1 MFSPMLIGER
11 GRECAFGNHLQ
22 VAMPACL
29 IVRLVGSRLGE
40 IFLSVNLPTRNGRG
54 PLTINYK
61 KTYNLKKP
69 GIFITL
75 EGIDGTGKSTQHI
88 LLAQYL
94 RKLGHK
100 VRATREP
107 GGTLVGEQIRGILL
121 ASKTRKL
128 SPQAELLLMYSARAQ
143 HLEEVVRPALA
154 RGEIVVSDRFSDASM
169 AYQGFGRQLGIQ
181 IVRAIDQV
189 VCGKTKP
196 DLTLVLDLSPRL
208 ALERAQG
215 REVRHNSKHG
225 RFELQ
230 GLGFH
235 KRVRRG
241 YLSIARNEPGRV
253 KLIDANQNVAAV
265 QDEIRRQVD
274 LFLEK
279 HSKRKRMANGKN

>member
-1 MFSPMLIGER
+1 MR
-11 GRECAFGNHLQ
+11 W
-22 VAMPACL
+22 
-29 IVRLVGSRLGE
+29 
-40 IFLSVNLPTRNGRG
+40 LSTTDNLR
-54 PLTINYK
+54 
-61 KTYNLKKP
+61 KT

-94 RKLGHK
+94 SKLGHK

-107 GGTLVGEQIRGILL
+107 GGTLAGEQIRDILL

-128 SPQAELLLMYSARAQ
+128 SPLAELLLMYSARAQ
-143 HLEEVVRPALA
+143 HLAEVVRPALA

-208 ALERAQG
+208 ALKRAQR

-230 GLGFH
+230 GLDFH
-235 KRVRRG
+235 NRVRRG

-274 LFLEK
+274 QFLEK
-279 HSKRKRMANGKN
+279 RTKRKRMAIGKT